1 MIGHLRA
8 GGNLMYFPEGTW
20 NLSPNL
26 PVLPCFWG
34 IVEIAQ
40 KGNAIIVPV
49 AAEQYGKHFK
59 INIGC
64 NLDIIPTRHNA
75 FVFDRRN

>member
-1 MIGHLRA
+1 
-8 GGNLMYFPEGTW
+8 MYFPEGTW